1 MALPRPGH
9 YASPDMKRRFWLVGL
24 LALCGVTHRA
34 QAFTHV
40 VAEKDTLA
48 SIAERY
54 YGRIQFEKLLVAA
67 NDLDARGGSPI
78 VRGMR
83 LEVPALGHRVV
94 RQAETWESLAAEL
107 LGSPKRSDVLSM
119 ANGSSPWLTPE
130 EGAEIIVPF
139 NLRVLADGT
148 DTLITIAY
156 RFYGDMNRAWVL
168 DRYNLLNGRKL
179 QPGDVVLVPLTELPL
194 TDVGKQAARASA
206 GAACSQARGET
217 RAVQKKVAQELPA
230 LLADI
235 RNGRYVDAVAR
246 GTRFLASAELAEPQ
260 VALVHRQ
267 LLEAY
272 VALEATGLATASC
285 AEWLKRSPGA
295 ALSPVELSPKILAV
309 CGRAQ

>member
-1 MALPRPGH
+1 
-9 YASPDMKRRFWLVGL
+9 MKRRRPWLFGL
-24 LALCGVTHRA
+24 LAFSTLIGQA

-40 VAEKDTLA
+40 VTEKDTLA

-94 RQAETWESLAAEL
+94 RQGETWDGLAAEL
-107 LGSPKRSDVLSM
+107 LGSPKRSDVLSL
-119 ANGSSPWLTPE
+119 ANDSSPWLTPE

-139 NLRVLADGT
+139 NLRVLPDSG

-179 QPGDVVLVPLTELPL
+179 QPGDVVLVPMTELPL
-194 TDVGKQAARASA
+194 TDPGKQAARASA
-206 GAACSQARGET
+206 GAACSQAQGET
-217 RAVQKKVAQELPA
+217 RSVQKKVAQELPA
-230 LLADI
+230 LLSDI
-235 RNGRYVDAVAR
+235 RSGRYVDAVAR
-246 GTRFLASAELAEPQ
+246 GTRFLASAELSEPQ

-272 VALEATGLATASC
+272 VALEAQGLATSACS
-285 AEWLKRSPGA
+285 EWLKRSPGVT
-295 ALSPVELSPKILAV
+295 LSPVELSPKILAA
-309 CGRAQ
+309 CGRAT

>member
-1 MALPRPGH
+1 MALPRPQN
-9 YASPDMKRRFWLVGL
+9 YASRRMKRRPWLFGL
-24 LALCGVTHRA
+24 LACCGITAQA
-34 QAFTHV
+34 QAFTHTV
-40 VAEKDTLA
+40 TEKDTLA

-67 NDLDARGGSPI
+67 NDLDVRGGSPI

-94 RQAETWESLAAEL
+94 RQGETWDSLAAEL

-119 ANGSSPWLTPE
+119 ANDSSPWLTPE

-139 NLRVLADGT
+139 NLRVLPDT
-148 DTLITIAY
+148 NDTLITIAY

-194 TDVGKQAARASA
+194 TDAGKQAARASA
-206 GAACSQARGET
+206 GAACSQAHGET
-217 RAVQKKVAQELPA
+217 RSTQKKVAAEIPA

-235 RNGRYVDAVAR
+235 RSGRYVDAVAR
-246 GTRFLASAELAEPQ
+246 GTRFLASAELSEPQ
-260 VALVHRQ
+260 LALVHRQ

-272 VALEATGLATASC
+272 VALEAPGLATAAC

-295 ALSPVELSPKILAV
+295 TLSPVELSPKILAV
-309 CGRAQ
+309 CGRAK

>member
-1 MALPRPGH
+1 
-9 YASPDMKRRFWLVGL
+9 MKRRGWLFGL
-24 LALCGVTHRA
+24 LAFCGLSSHA
-34 QAFTHV
+34 QAFTHIV
-40 VAEKDTLA
+40 GEKDTLA

-83 LEVPALGHRVV
+83 LEVPALGHRIV
-94 RQAETWESLAAEL
+94 RTGESWDSLAAEL
-107 LGSPKRSDVLSM
+107 LGSPKRSDVLSL
-119 ANGSSPWLTPE
+119 ANDSSPWLTPE

-139 NLRVLADGT
+139 NLRVLPDTG

-168 DRYNLLNGRKL
+168 DRYNLLSGRKL

-194 TDVGKQAARASA
+194 TEQGKQAARASA
-206 GAACSQARGET
+206 GAACSQAHGET
-217 RAVQKKVAQELPA
+217 RTVQKKVTQELPA

-235 RNGRYVDAVAR
+235 RSGRYVDAVAR
-246 GTRFLASAELAEPQ
+246 GTRFLASAELSEPQ

-272 VALEATGLATASC
+272 VALEAPGLATAACS
-285 AEWLKRSPGA
+285 EWLKRSPGVT
-295 ALSPVELSPKILAV
+295 LSPVELSPKILAA
-309 CGRAQ
+309 CGRAT

>member
-1 MALPRPGH
+1 
-9 YASPDMKRRFWLVGL
+9 MKRRSWLSWVLAGL
-24 LALCGVTHRA
+24 GLAAPAH
-34 QAFTHV
+34 AFTHTV
-40 VAEKDTLA
+40 TEKDTLA

-94 RQAETWESLAAEL
+94 KQGETWDSLATEL

-139 NLRVLADGT
+139 NLRVLVDQG

-168 DRYNLLNGRKL
+168 DRYNLLGGRKL
-179 QPGDVVLVPLTELPL
+179 QAGDVVLVPLSELPL
-194 TDVGKQAARASA
+194 TDAGKQAARASA
-206 GAACSQARGET
+206 GAACSQAHGEM
-217 RAVQKKVAQELPA
+217 RAAQKKVAQELPA

-235 RNGRYVDAVAR
+235 RSGRYVDAVAR
-246 GTRFLASAELAEPQ
+246 GTRFLASAELSEPQ
-260 VALVHRQ
+260 IALVQRQ

-272 VALEATGLATASC
+272 VALEAPGLATAACS
-285 AEWLKRSPGA
+285 EWLKRSPGA
-295 ALSPVELSPKILAV
+295 VLSPVELSPKILAV
-309 CGRAQ
+309 CGRAT

>member
-1 MALPRPGH
+1 MLRRV
-9 YASPDMKRRFWLVGL
+9 MKRRSWLFGL
-24 LALCGVTHRA
+24 LVFAGLIGNA
-34 QAFTHV
+34 QAFTHIV
-40 VAEKDTLA
+40 TEKDTLA
-48 SIAERY
+48 SLAERY
-54 YGRIQFEKLLVAA
+54 YGRIQYEKLLVAA

-94 RQAETWESLAAEL
+94 KQGESWDSLAAEL
-107 LGSPKRSDVLSM
+107 LGSPKRSDVLSL
-119 ANGSSPWLTPE
+119 ANDSSPWLTPE

-139 NLRVLADGT
+139 NLRVLPDAN

-206 GAACSQARGET
+206 GAACSEAHGQT

-235 RNGRYVDAVAR
+235 RGGRYVDAVAR
-246 GTRFLASAELAEPQ
+246 GTRFLASAELSEPQ

-272 VALEATGLATASC
+272 VALEAPGLAAAAC
-285 AEWLKRSPGA
+285 GEWLKRSPGA
-295 ALSPVELSPKILAV
+295 VLSPVELSPKILAA
-309 CGRAQ
+309 CGRAT

>member
-1 MALPRPGH
+1 
-9 YASPDMKRRFWLVGL
+9 MKRRLRFLGL
-24 LALCGVTHRA
+24 LAFCGLTALLGHA

-94 RQAETWESLAAEL
+94 KQGETWDSLAAEL
-107 LGSPKRSDVLSM
+107 LGSPKRSDVLSL
-119 ANGSSPWLTPE
+119 ANDSSPWLTPE
-130 EGAEIIVPF
+130 EGAEIVVPF
-139 NLRVLADGT
+139 NMRVLPDTG

-194 TDVGKQAARASA
+194 TEQGKQAARASA
-206 GAACSQARGET
+206 GAACSQALGET
-217 RAVQKKVAQELPA
+217 RATQKKVAQELPA
-230 LLADI
+230 LLSDI
-235 RNGRYVDAVAR
+235 RSGRYVDAVAR
-246 GTRFLASAELAEPQ
+246 GTRFLASAELSEPQ
-260 VALVHRQ
+260 VGLVHRQ

-272 VALEATGLATASC
+272 VALEAPGLAANAC
-285 AEWLKRSPGA
+285 AEWLKRTPGA
-295 ALSPVELSPKILAV
+295 TLSPVELSPKILKA
-309 CGRAQ
+309 CGRAK

>member
-1 MALPRPGH
+1 MNRWSRL
-9 YASPDMKRRFWLVGL
+9 FGL
-24 LALCGVTHRA
+24 LAFCGWSALPGHA

-40 VAEKDTLA
+40 VTEKDTLA

-94 RQAETWESLAAEL
+94 KQGETWDSLASEL
-107 LGSPKRSDVLSM
+107 LGSPKRSDVLSL
-119 ANGSSPWLTPE
+119 ANDSSPWLTPE
-130 EGAEIIVPF
+130 EGAEIVVPF
-139 NLRVLADGT
+139 NLRVLPESGDS
-148 DTLITIAY
+148 LITIAY

-206 GAACSQARGET
+206 GAACSQAHGET

-230 LLADI
+230 LLSDI
-235 RNGRYVDAVAR
+235 RSGRYVDAVAR
-246 GTRFLASAELAEPQ
+246 GTRFLASAELSEPQ
-260 VALVHRQ
+260 VGLVHRQ

-272 VALEATGLATASC
+272 VALEAPGLAANAC
-285 AEWLKRSPGA
+285 AEWLKRTPGA
-295 ALSPVELSPKILAV
+295 TLSPVELSPKILSA
-309 CGRAQ
+309 CGRAK

>member
-1 MALPRPGH
+1 
-9 YASPDMKRRFWLVGL
+9 MKRRSRFLSWLAFCGL
-24 LALCGVTHRA
+24 TAVLGHA
-34 QAFTHV
+34 QAFTHI

-94 RQAETWESLAAEL
+94 KQGETWDSLAAEL
-107 LGSPKRSDVLSM
+107 LGSPKRSDVLSL
-119 ANGSSPWLTPE
+119 ANDSSPWLTPE
-130 EGAEIIVPF
+130 EGAEIVVPF
-139 NLRVLADGT
+139 NLRVLPDSG

-179 QPGDVVLVPLTELPL
+179 QPGDAVLVPLTELPL
-194 TDVGKQAARASA
+194 TEAGKQAARAAA
-206 GAACSQARGET
+206 GAACSQAQGET
-217 RAVQKKVAQELPA
+217 RAIQKKVAQELPA
-230 LLADI
+230 LLSDI
-235 RNGRYVDAVAR
+235 RSGRYVDAVAR
-246 GTRFLASAELAEPQ
+246 GTRFLASAELSEPQ
-260 VALVHRQ
+260 IGLVQRQ

-272 VALEATGLATASC
+272 VALEAPGLAANACS
-285 AEWLKRSPGA
+285 EWLKRTPSA
-295 ALSPVELSPKILAV
+295 TLSPVELSPKILSA
-309 CGRAQ
+309 CGRGK

>member
-1 MALPRPGH
+1 MLRRV
-9 YASPDMKRRFWLVGL
+9 MKRRFYLGAL
-24 LALCGVTHRA
+24 LALTALSTQVDRA

-40 VAEKDTLA
+40 VQDKDTLA

-94 RQAETWESLAAEL
+94 RQGETWDSLAAEL

-119 ANGSSPWLTPE
+119 ANDSSPWLTPE
-130 EGAEIIVPF
+130 EGLEIVVPF
-139 NLRVLADGT
+139 NLRVLPDQG
-148 DTLITIAY
+148 DTLVTIAY

-168 DRYNLLNGRKL
+168 DHYNQLNGRKL

-206 GAACSQARGET
+206 GAACSQALGET
-217 RAVQKKVAQELPA
+217 RAAQKKVAQELPA
-230 LLADI
+230 LLSDV
-235 RNGRYVDAVAR
+235 RSGRYVDAVAR
-246 GTRFLASAELAEPQ
+246 GTRFLTSADLSEPQ

-272 VALEATGLATASC
+272 VALDAPGLAAAAC
-285 AEWLKRSPGA
+285 AEWLKRSPA
-295 ALSPVELSPKILAV
+295 AHLSPVELSPKIMAA
-309 CGRAQ
+309 CGRAT

>member
-1 MALPRPGH
+1 MLRAV
-9 YASPDMKRRFWLVGL
+9 MKRRRPWLFGL
-24 LALCGVTHRA
+24 LAFSTLIGQA

-40 VAEKDTLA
+40 VTEKDTLA

-94 RQAETWESLAAEL
+94 RQGETWDSLAAEL
-107 LGSPKRSDVLSM
+107 LGSPKRSDVLSL
-119 ANGSSPWLTPE
+119 ANDSSPWLTPE

-139 NLRVLADGT
+139 NLRVLPDSG

-168 DRYNLLNGRKL
+168 DRYNLLDGRKL

-194 TDVGKQAARASA
+194 TDAGKQAARASA
-206 GAACSQARGET
+206 GAACSQAQGET
-217 RAVQKKVAQELPA
+217 RSVQKKVAQELPA
-230 LLADI
+230 LLSDI
-235 RNGRYVDAVAR
+235 RSGRYVDAVAR
-246 GTRFLASAELAEPQ
+246 GTRFLASAELSEPQ

-272 VALEATGLATASC
+272 VALEAPGLATSACS
-285 AEWLKRSPGA
+285 EWLKRSPGVT
-295 ALSPVELSPKILAV
+295 LSPVELSPKILAA
-309 CGRAQ
+309 CGRAT

>member
-1 MALPRPGH
+1 MLAPV
-9 YASPDMKRRFWLVGL
+9 MKRRSWLLCVLACLGL
-24 LALCGVTHRA
+24 SAPAR
-34 QAFTHV
+34 AFTHIV
-40 VAEKDTLA
+40 TEKDTLA

-94 RQAETWESLAAEL
+94 KQGETWESLATEL
-107 LGSPKRSDVLSM
+107 LGAARRSDVLSM

-139 NLRVLADGT
+139 NLRVLIDSG

-168 DRYNLLNGRKL
+168 DRYNLLDGRKL
-179 QPGDVVLVPLTELPL
+179 QAGDVVLVPLTELPL
-194 TDVGKQAARASA
+194 TDQGKQAARASA
-206 GAACSQARGET
+206 GAACSQAHGET
-217 RAVQKKVAQELPA
+217 RSAQKKVAQELPA

-235 RNGRYVDAVAR
+235 RSGRYVDAVAR
-246 GTRFLASAELAEPQ
+246 GTRFLASAELSEPQ
-260 VALVHRQ
+260 IALVQRQ

-272 VALEATGLATASC
+272 VALEAPGLASAACS
-285 AEWLKRSPGA
+285 EWLKRSPGA
-295 ALSPVELSPKILAV
+295 KLSPVELSPKILAV
-309 CGRAQ
+309 CGRAT

>member
-1 MALPRPGH
+1 MLRRV
-9 YASPDMKRRFWLVGL
+9 MKRRFYLGAL
-24 LALCGVTHRA
+24 LALAALSTLVDQA

-40 VAEKDTLA
+40 VQDKDTLA

-83 LEVPALGHRVV
+83 LEVPALGHRIV
-94 RQAETWESLAAEL
+94 RQGETWDSLAAEL

-119 ANGSSPWLTPE
+119 ANDSSPWLTPE
-130 EGAEIIVPF
+130 EGLEIVVPF
-139 NLRVLADGT
+139 NLRVLPDQG
-148 DTLITIAY
+148 DTLVTIAY

-168 DRYNLLNGRKL
+168 DHYNQLNGRKL

-194 TDVGKQAARASA
+194 TDAGKQAARASA
-206 GAACSQARGET
+206 GAACSQALGET
-217 RAVQKKVAQELPA
+217 RAVQKKVTQELPA
-230 LLADI
+230 LLSDV
-235 RNGRYVDAVAR
+235 RSGRYVDAVAR
-246 GTRFLASAELAEPQ
+246 GTRFLTSADLSEPQ

-272 VALEATGLATASC
+272 VALDAPGLAAAAC

-295 ALSPVELSPKILAV
+295 QLSPVELSPKIMAA
-309 CGRAQ
+309 CGRAT

>member
-1 MALPRPGH
+1 MQRRSRFLAGLAFCGLTALLGQ
-9 YASPDMKRRFWLVGL
+9 AK
-24 LALCGVTHRA
+24 
-34 QAFTHV
+34 AFTHV
-40 VAEKDTLA
+40 VTEKDTLA

-94 RQAETWESLAAEL
+94 KQGETWDSLAAEL
-107 LGSPKRSDVLSM
+107 LGSPKRSDVLSL
-119 ANGSSPWLTPE
+119 ANDSSPWLTPE
-130 EGAEIIVPF
+130 EGAEIVVPF
-139 NLRVLADGT
+139 NLRVLPDTG

-194 TDVGKQAARASA
+194 TEQGKQAARASA
-206 GAACSQARGET
+206 GAACSQAQGET
-217 RAVQKKVAQELPA
+217 RATQKKVAQELPA
-230 LLADI
+230 LLSDI
-235 RNGRYVDAVAR
+235 RSGRYVDAVAR
-246 GTRFLASAELAEPQ
+246 GTRFLASAELSEPQ
-260 VALVHRQ
+260 VGMVHRQ

-272 VALEATGLATASC
+272 VALDAPGLAANAC
-285 AEWLKRSPGA
+285 GEWLKRTPGA
-295 ALSPVELSPKILAV
+295 TLSPVELSPKILKA
-309 CGRAQ
+309 CGRGQ

>member
-1 MALPRPGH
+1 MQ
-9 YASPDMKRRFWLVGL
+9 RRSRFLGL
-24 LALCGVTHRA
+24 LAFCGLTA
-34 QAFTHV
+34 LLGQAKAFTHI

-94 RQAETWESLAAEL
+94 KQGETWDSLAAEL
-107 LGSPKRSDVLSM
+107 LGSPRRSDVLSL
-119 ANGSSPWLTPE
+119 ANDSSPWLTPE
-130 EGAEIIVPF
+130 EGAEIVVPF
-139 NLRVLADGT
+139 NLRVLPDTG

-168 DRYNLLNGRKL
+168 DRYNLLEGRKL
-179 QPGDVVLVPLTELPL
+179 QQGDVVLVPLTELPL
-194 TDVGKQAARASA
+194 TEQGKQAARASA
-206 GAACSQARGET
+206 GAACSQAQGET
-217 RAVQKKVAQELPA
+217 RATQKKVAQEMPA
-230 LLADI
+230 LLSDI
-235 RNGRYVDAVAR
+235 RSGRYVDAVAR
-246 GTRFLASAELAEPQ
+246 GTRFLASAELSEPQ
-260 VALVHRQ
+260 VGLVHRQ

-272 VALEATGLATASC
+272 VALEAAGLAANAC

-295 ALSPVELSPKILAV
+295 TLSPLELSPKILKA
-309 CGRAQ
+309 CGRAK

>member
-1 MALPRPGH
+1 
-9 YASPDMKRRFWLVGL
+9 MKRRSWLYCL
-24 LALCGVTHRA
+24 LACLGLSAPAR
-34 QAFTHV
+34 AFTHIV
-40 VAEKDTLA
+40 TEKDTLA

-94 RQAETWESLAAEL
+94 KQGESWDSLASEL
-107 LGSPKRSDVLSM
+107 LGSPKRSDVLSI
-119 ANGSSPWLTPE
+119 ANDSSPWLTPE
-130 EGAEIIVPF
+130 EGSEIIVPF
-139 NLRVLADGT
+139 NLRVLADTG

-194 TDVGKQAARASA
+194 TDAGKQAARASA
-206 GAACSQARGET
+206 GAACSQAHGET
-217 RAVQKKVAQELPA
+217 RAAQKKVAQELPA

-235 RNGRYVDAVAR
+235 RSGRYVDAVAR
-246 GTRFLASAELAEPQ
+246 GTRFLASAELSEPQ
-260 VALVHRQ
+260 IALVQRQ

-272 VALEATGLATASC
+272 VALEAPGLATAAC
-285 AEWLKRSPGA
+285 AEWLKRSPGVT
-295 ALSPVELSPKILAV
+295 LSPVELSPKILAV
-309 CGRAQ
+309 CGRAT